1 MVLVEPVPAFR
12 DNYIW
17 VIGNNQYAVAVD
29 PGDAG
34 ALQEYLEERKLEL
47 VAILCTHHHQDH
59 VGGNLALS
67 KQHGCP
73 VYGPAREKIP
83 AMTHPVSEGDLVR
96 FEEIGASFVVMDL
109 PGHTSGHIAYF
120 GEGAL
125 FCGDTLFGCGCGR
138 VFEGTMEEMHASL
151 SRLAALPEATRVYA
165 AHEYTLLNLRFALE
179 VEPENPDLP
188 ARKEEDERL
197 DRQGIPTLPSTIGLE
212 KRTNPFLRCEDPAV
226 MRMAARHC
234 GKTLSA
240 PAEVFSVLRRWR
252 NEF

>member
-1 MVLVEPVPAFR
+1 M
-12 DNYIW
+12 
-17 VIGNNQYAVAVD
+17 
-29 PGDAG
+29 
-34 ALQEYLEERKLEL
+34 
-47 VAILCTHHHQDH
+47 
-59 VGGNLALS
+59 
-67 KQHGCP
+67 
-73 VYGPAREKIP
+73 
-83 AMTHPVSEGDLVR
+83 R

>member
-1 MVLVEPVPAFR
+1 MLVEPVPAFR

-17 VIGNNQYAVAVD
+17 VIGNNQYAAAVD

-34 ALQEYLEERKLEL
+34 ALQEHLEERKLEL
-47 VAILCTHHHQDH
+47 VAILCTHHHPDH

-67 KQHGCP
+67 KKHDCP
-73 VYGPAREKIP
+73 VYGPAREQIP
-83 AMTHPVSEGDLVR
+83 AMTSPVSEGDVVR
-96 FEEIGASFVVMDL
+96 IEEIGASFVVMDI
-109 PGHTSGHIAYF
+109 PGHTSGHIAYL

-151 SRLAALPEATRVYA
+151 SRLAALPEETRVYA

-179 VEPENPDLP
+179 VEPENRILA
-188 ARKEEDERL
+188 ARREKEERIAGL
-197 DRQGIPTLPSTIGLE
+197 GMPTLPSTIGLE
-212 KRTNPFLRCEDPAV
+212 KGTNPFLRCEDPGV
-226 MRMAARHC
+226 IRMAEMHC
-234 GKTLSA
+234 GKTTSG